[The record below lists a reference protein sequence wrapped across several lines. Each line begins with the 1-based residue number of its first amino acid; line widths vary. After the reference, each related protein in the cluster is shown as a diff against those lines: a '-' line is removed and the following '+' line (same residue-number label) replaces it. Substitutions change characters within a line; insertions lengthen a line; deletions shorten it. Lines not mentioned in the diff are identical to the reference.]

1 MVSTLIA
8 LILVVVL
15 LHFFFRKPILNGL
28 IARQNAIQSHIDET
42 KRLKLQTQTLLDEHS
57 KKILNAHK
65 EANRIIKEAKEQ
77 AERLSE
83 NYVKKAFSQA
93 EAIKSKARQ
102 EIEREQREFE
112 EQAKKYII
120 ETAVDLARNILER
133 EVTFEDD
140 KRLLKLLLQ
149 QNKGARR

>member
-1 MVSTLIA
+1 MVSTLIS

-28 IARQNAIQSHIDET
+28 IARQSAIQATIDET
-42 KRLKLQTQTLLDEHS
+42 KRLKAQTQTLLDEHS

-83 NYVKKAFSQA
+83 AYVKKAYAQA
-93 EAIKSKARQ
+93 EVIKIEARQ

-112 EQAKKYII
+112 EQAKEYII
-120 ETAVDLARNILER
+120 ETAVDLARNILKR
-133 EVTFEDD
+133 EITPEDD

-149 QNKGARR
+149 QNKGEKR